1 MAKKLTTQQKKVR
14 WAKQAIR
21 KNPSWGRDRLNKEL
35 KSRYGSGI
43 RKQQLSD
50 IKHIV
55 LHTAAKS
62 ETARERIFEKRISKS
77 VKSSSLR
84 VPSDVTPAPRL
95 DHDIHRR
102 YAVPINKMPRPDLP
116 RHYFADIEFPIPVD
130 VTGSPRTKG
139 YKKTSFVSVRIGTMS
154 RNDFVIDF
162 RTGAMDRRI
171 SKSVL
176 KDFSLD
182 LERIDYSIVG
192 YWATKNVV
200 T

>member
-21 KNPSWGRDRLNKEL
+21 KNPSWGRDKLNKEL

-43 RKQQLSD
+43 QKQQLSD
-50 IKHIV
+50 IKHLV

-62 ETARERIFEKRISKS
+62 ETARDRIFEKRISKS

-116 RHYFADIEFPIPVD
+116 RQYFADIEFPLPITIKGD
-130 VTGSPRTKG
+130 YKAKG
-139 YKKTSFVSVRIGTMS
+139 YKKTSFASVSIGIMT
-154 RNDFVIDF
+154 RDDFVRVF
-162 RTGAMDRRI
+162 RTGRMDSDI
-171 SKSVL
+171 SQKIL
-176 KDFSLD
+176 KGYGQPDD
-182 LERIDYSIVG
+182 RIDYSIVG